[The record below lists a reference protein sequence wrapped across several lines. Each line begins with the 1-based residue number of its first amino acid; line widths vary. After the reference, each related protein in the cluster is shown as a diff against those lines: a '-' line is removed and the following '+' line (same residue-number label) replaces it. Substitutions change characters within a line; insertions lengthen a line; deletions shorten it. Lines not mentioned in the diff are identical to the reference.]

1 MAQSVVAATPN
12 PIKQPVII
20 YSSKDTVPSSTRFYR
35 PELDV
40 LRFFAFLS
48 VFLSHG
54 LPAFNLSHFSG
65 RIVFLLRFDEL
76 IKESGGFGV
85 CLFFCLSAYLI
96 TELLERE
103 CRQTGS
109 IRARSFYLRR
119 VLRIW
124 PLYFSFLLF
133 GVIFGIVFPAY
144 RIETSRIF
152 AFIFLSGNWYVVLN
166 NVGSGPIVPLW
177 SISVEEQFYLLWP
190 WISKIGRKG
199 MVRACLLIFPV
210 AWLALFELVLRSANA
225 NSIWANSFV
234 QFQFFAL
241 GALFALGLKGRAP
254 HLRMR
259 WRLGLL
265 FAGVIL
271 WLFAEC
277 VFHIKGSDSHSFTS
291 LAAGYTSVA
300 IGCALIF
307 CGFLGMP
314 RRYLSEKIVYLG
326 KISYGLY
333 VFHALAI
340 ACSWKT
346 VASLNLHPASALGMV
361 MVGARLIFVQILA
374 MAITILLAMG
384 SYQYLERPF
393 LKVKERFT
401 TIQSRAT

>member
-1 MAQSVVAATPN
+1 MAQPTLANPPERVKPSEIIFSQKNSVPFN
-12 PIKQPVII
+12 
-20 YSSKDTVPSSTRFYR
+20 SHFYR

-65 RIVFLLRFDEL
+65 RIVLLLRFDEL

-199 MVRACLLIFPV
+199 MIRACLLLFPV
-210 AWLALFELVLRSANA
+210 AWLALFELANRNANA
-225 NSIWANSFV
+225 NSIWTNSFV
-234 QFQFFAL
+234 QFQFFGL
-241 GALFALGLKGRAP
+241 GALFALGLRGRIP
-254 HLRMR
+254 QLRMR
-259 WRLGLL
+259 WRLAFLP
-265 FAGVIL
+265 AGVIL
-271 WLFAEC
+271 WLIAEG
-277 VFHIKGSDSHSFTS
+277 VFHIKGSGVHSCAS
-291 LAAGYTSVA
+291 LAAGYMSVA
-300 IGCALIF
+300 IGCMLIF
-307 CGFLGMP
+307 FAFLGIQ
-314 RRYLSEKIVYLG
+314 REYLPSKVIYLG

-333 VFHALAI
+333 VFHALAVEC
-340 ACSWKT
+340 AWKT
-346 VASLNLHPASALGMV
+346 VASLNLHPTAALGIAI
-361 MVGARLIFVQILA
+361 VGARLIFVQVLA
-374 MAITILLAMG
+374 MAMTILLAMG

-393 LKVKERFT
+393 LKMKERFT
-401 TIQSRAT
+401 TVKSRAA

>member
-1 MAQSVVAATPN
+1 MAQAILATP
-12 PIKQPVII
+12 PGAVQQPVIFH
-20 YSSKDTVPSSTRFYR
+20 SQKAQPAPRFYR

-40 LRFFAFLS
+40 LRFFAFFS

-54 LPAFNLSHFSG
+54 LPAFNLRHFSG
-65 RIVFLLRFDEL
+65 RIVLLLRFDEL

-85 CLFFCLSAYLI
+85 CLFFFLSAYLI

-133 GVIFGIVFPAY
+133 AVICGIVFPVY

-152 AFIFLSGNWYVVLN
+152 ALIFLSANWYVAVHN
-166 NVGSGPIVPLW
+166 IGSSAIIVPLW

-199 MVRACLLIFPV
+199 MIRACLLLFPV
-210 AWLALFELVLRSANA
+210 AWLALFELARRNANA
-225 NSIWANSFV
+225 NSIWVNSFV

-241 GALFALGLKGRAP
+241 GALFALGLRGRIP
-254 HLRMR
+254 QLRFR
-259 WRLGLL
+259 WRLALML
-265 FAGVIL
+265 AGIVL
-271 WLFAEC
+271 WLVGDG
-277 VFHIKGSDSHSFTS
+277 VFHIKPGGTHPF
-291 LAAGYTSVA
+291 AGITCAYTSVA

-307 CGFLGMP
+307 LGFLGIP
-314 RRYLSEKIVYLG
+314 SRYLPGKLVYLG

-333 VFHALAI
+333 VFHALALE
-340 ACSWKT
+340 CSWKT

-361 MVGARLIFVQILA
+361 KVGACLIFVQVLA
-374 MAITILLAMG
+374 MAMTILLAAG
-384 SYQYLERPF
+384 SYEYLERPF
-393 LKVKERFT
+393 LKLKERFT
-401 TIQSRAT
+401 TIQSRAA